1 MNYSFY
7 FLNYSFGNILD
18 FLLLNLQFKQKL
30 FIIITLKTLLSSLI
44 YIIIIKYKQIYGIK
58 IWFNIIFL

>member
-58 IWFNIIFL
+58 I